1 MDYYKIQDI
10 RDTFA
15 RYFVIAIHN
24 KMHPAAFTDYLIS
37 SKYVMEIEKGNLF
50 EISDISV
57 EEGYHSIV
65 GNNIAK
71 DDSFGIY
78 NDAYWCGH
86 CYFELFL
93 TLHKPF
99 SYLFLKLPLE
109 KMLDLY
115 NVYHEMDISQLI
127 DYFHDKEKE
136 ETILRL
142 LCKRYRCSINKL
154 SKATGISVNTLNK
167 YRSSDKSLYNASFQ
181 NIYKISMFFKTP
193 ISLFVEEI
201 KI

>member
-1 MDYYKIQDI
+1 MDYYRIQDI

-15 RYFVIAIHN
+15 RFFVIAVHN
-24 KMHPAAFTDYLIS
+24 KMHLTAFTDYLES
-37 SKYVMEIEKGNLF
+37 SDYVSNLEKGNTLG
-50 EISDISV
+50 ISNVQI
-57 EEGYHSIV
+57 EEEYHSIV
-65 GNNIAK
+65 GNSIAK

-115 NVYHEMDISQLI
+115 KVYHEMDISQLE
-127 DYFHDKEKE
+127 DYFHDREKE

-142 LCKRYRCSINKL
+142 LCKRHRCSINKL
-154 SKATGISVNTLNK
+154 SKATGISANTLNK
-167 YRSSDKSLYNASFQ
+167 YRSSDKTLYNASFQ
-181 NIYKISMFFKTP
+181 NIYKLSKFFDTP
-193 ISLFVEEI
+193 ISLFVEELQF
-201 KI
+201 

>member
-1 MDYYKIQDI
+1 MNKYLIYDI
-10 RDTFA
+10 KETFC

-24 KMHPAAFTDYLIS
+24 KMHLTAFTDYLANS
-37 SKYVMEIEKGNLF
+37 DYVKNIEKGYLTD
-50 EISDISV
+50 ISDISV

-78 NDAYWCGH
+78 NDAYWCGY

-93 TLHKPF
+93 MLRKPF

-115 NVYHEMDISQLI
+115 NVYHEMDISQLV

-167 YRSSDKSLYNASFQ
+167 YRSSDQSLYNASFQ
-181 NIYKISMFFKTP
+181 NIYKISVFFKTP
-193 ISLFVEEI
+193 ISLFVEELHI
-201 KI
+201 

>member
-24 KMHPAAFTDYLIS
+24 KMHPAAFTDYLIN

-99 SYLFLKLPLE
+99 SYLFLKLPLAE
-109 KMLDLY
+109 MLDLY
-115 NVYHEMDISQLI
+115 KVYHEMDISQLEE
-127 DYFHDKEKE
+127 YFHDREKE

-142 LCKRYRCSINKL
+142 LCKRHRCSINKL

-167 YRSSDKSLYNASFQ
+167 YRSSDKSIYNASFQ
-181 NIYKISMFFKTP
+181 NIYRISKYLDTP
-193 ISLFVEEI
+193 ISLFVEELQL
-201 KI
+201 

>member
-24 KMHPAAFTDYLIS
+24 KMHPTAFTDYLVNS
-37 SKYVMEIEKGNLF
+37 DYVKNIEKGYLSD
-50 EISDISV
+50 ISDISV

-78 NDAYWCGH
+78 NDAYWCGY

-93 TLHKPF
+93 MLRKPF

-115 NVYHEMDISQLI
+115 NVYHEMDISQLV

-167 YRSSDKSLYNASFQ
+167 YRSSDQSLYNASFQ
-181 NIYKISMFFKTP
+181 NIYKISVFFKTP
-193 ISLFVEEI
+193 ISLFVEELHI
-201 KI
+201 

>member
-10 RDTFA
+10 RNAFA

-24 KMHPAAFTDYLIS
+24 KMHPAAFTDYLIH

-99 SYLFLKLPLE
+99 SYLFLKLPLAE
-109 KMLDLY
+109 MLDLY
-115 NVYHEMDISQLI
+115 KVYHEMDISQLI

-142 LCKRYRCSINKL
+142 LCKRYLCSINKL
-154 SKATGISVNTLNK
+154 SKATGISINTLNK
-167 YRSSDKSLYNASFQ
+167 YRSSDKSIYNASFQ
-181 NIYKISMFFKTP
+181 NIYKISTFFKTP
-193 ISLFVEEI
+193 ISLFVEELHI
-201 KI
+201 

>member
-1 MDYYKIQDI
+1 MNKYLIYDI
-10 RDTFA
+10 KETFC
-15 RYFVIAIHN
+15 RYFVVAIHN
-24 KMHPAAFTDYLIS
+24 KMNLTAFTDYLAS
-37 SKYVMEIEKGNLF
+37 SDYLRNIENGNLI

-78 NDAYWCGH
+78 NDAYWCGY

-93 TLHKPF
+93 MLRKPF

-115 NVYHEMDISQLI
+115 NVYHEMDISQLV
-127 DYFHDKEKE
+127 DYFHDKEKDVDMSVFA
-136 ETILRL
+136 TMNATRKFSFSLVFKITVACLMASIF
-142 LCKRYRCSINKL
+142 KIDCSISWSSIRCPFNFTISSVRPQITISPL
-154 SKATGISVNTLNK
+154 SVL
-167 YRSSDKSLYNASFQ
+167 
-181 NIYKISMFFKTP
+181 
-193 ISLFVEEI
+193 
-201 KI
+201 

>member
-24 KMHPAAFTDYLIS
+24 KMHPVAFTDYLIN
-37 SKYVMEIEKGNLF
+37 SKYVMEIENGNLI

-78 NDAYWCGH
+78 NDAYWCGY

-99 SYLFLKLPLE
+99 SYLFLKLPLAE
-109 KMLDLY
+109 MLDLY
-115 NVYHEMDISQLI
+115 KVYHEMDISQLEE
-127 DYFHDKEKE
+127 YFHDREKE

-142 LCKRYRCSINKL
+142 LCKRHRCSINKL

-167 YRSSDKSLYNASFQ
+167 YRSSDKSLYSASFQ
-181 NIYKISMFFKTP
+181 NIYRISKYLDTP
-193 ISLFVEEI
+193 ISLFVEELQL
-201 KI
+201 

>member
-1 MDYYKIQDI
+1 MNKYLIYDI
-10 RDTFA
+10 KETFC

-24 KMHPAAFTDYLIS
+24 KMHLTAFTDYLANS
-37 SKYVMEIEKGNLF
+37 DYVKNIEKGYLTD
-50 EISDISV
+50 ISDISV

-78 NDAYWCGH
+78 NDAYWCGY

-93 TLHKPF
+93 MLRKPF

-115 NVYHEMDISQLI
+115 NVYHEMDISQLV
-127 DYFHDKEKE
+127 DYFHDKEIE

-167 YRSSDKSLYNASFQ
+167 YRSSDQSLYNASFQ
-181 NIYKISMFFKTP
+181 NIYKISVFFKTP
-193 ISLFVEEI
+193 ISLFVEELHI
-201 KI
+201 

>member
-1 MDYYKIQDI
+1 MNKYLIYDI
-10 RDTFA
+10 KETFC
-15 RYFVIAIHN
+15 RYFVVAIHN
-24 KMHPAAFTDYLIS
+24 KMNLTAFTDYLAS
-37 SKYVMEIEKGNLF
+37 SDYLRNIENGNLI

-78 NDAYWCGH
+78 NDAYWCGY

-93 TLHKPF
+93 MLRKPF
-99 SYLFLKLPLE
+99 SYLFLKLPLVE
-109 KMLDLY
+109 MLDLY
-115 NVYHEMDISQLI
+115 NVYHEMDISQLV

-167 YRSSDKSLYNASFQ
+167 YRSSDQSLYNASFQ
-181 NIYKISMFFKTP
+181 NIYKISTFFKTP

>member
-1 MDYYKIQDI
+1 
-10 RDTFA
+10 
-15 RYFVIAIHN
+15 
-24 KMHPAAFTDYLIS
+24 MHLTAFTDYLANS
-37 SKYVMEIEKGNLF
+37 DYVKNIEKGYLTD
-50 EISDISV
+50 ISDISV

-78 NDAYWCGH
+78 NDAYWCGY

-93 TLHKPF
+93 MLRKPF

-115 NVYHEMDISQLI
+115 NVYHEMDISQLV

-167 YRSSDKSLYNASFQ
+167 YRSSDQSLYNASFQ
-181 NIYKISMFFKTP
+181 NIYKISVFFKTP
-193 ISLFVEEI
+193 ISLFVEELHI
-201 KI
+201 

>member
-15 RYFVIAIHN
+15 RYFVIAINN
-24 KMHPAAFTDYLIS
+24 KMHPAAFTDYLIN
-37 SKYVMEIEKGNLF
+37 SKYVMEIENGNLI

-65 GNNIAK
+65 GNNIAR

-86 CYFELFL
+86 RYFELFL

-99 SYLFLKLPLE
+99 SYLFLKLPLAE
-109 KMLDLY
+109 MLDLY
-115 NVYHEMDISQLI
+115 KVYHEMDISQLEE
-127 DYFHDKEKE
+127 YFHDREKE

-142 LCKRYRCSINKL
+142 LCKRHRCSINKL

-167 YRSSDKSLYNASFQ
+167 YRSSDKSLYSASFQ
-181 NIYKISMFFKTP
+181 NIYRISKYLDTP
-193 ISLFVEEI
+193 ISLFVEELQL
-201 KI
+201 

>member
-1 MDYYKIQDI
+1 MDYCKIQDI

-24 KMHPAAFTDYLIS
+24 KMHPAAFTDYLIN
-37 SKYVMEIEKGNLF
+37 SKYVTEIENGNLI

-99 SYLFLKLPLE
+99 SYLFLKLPLAE
-109 KMLDLY
+109 MLDLY
-115 NVYHEMDISQLI
+115 KVYHEMDISQLEE
-127 DYFHDKEKE
+127 YFHDREKE

-142 LCKRYRCSINKL
+142 LCRRHRCSINKL

-167 YRSSDKSLYNASFQ
+167 YRSSDKSLYSASFQ
-181 NIYKISMFFKTP
+181 NIYRISKYLDTP
-193 ISLFVEEI
+193 ISLFVEELQL
-201 KI
+201 

>member
-1 MDYYKIQDI
+1 MNKYLIYDI
-10 RDTFA
+10 KETFC

-24 KMHPAAFTDYLIS
+24 KMHLTAFTDYLANS
-37 SKYVMEIEKGNLF
+37 DYVKNIEKGYLTD
-50 EISDISV
+50 ISDISV

-78 NDAYWCGH
+78 NDAYWCGY

-93 TLHKPF
+93 MLRKPF

-115 NVYHEMDISQLI
+115 NVYHEMDISQLV
-127 DYFHDKEKE
+127 DYFHGKEKE

-167 YRSSDKSLYNASFQ
+167 YRSSDQSLYNASFQ
-181 NIYKISMFFKTP
+181 NIYKISVFFKTP
-193 ISLFVEEI
+193 ISLFVEELHI
-201 KI
+201 

>member
-1 MDYYKIQDI
+1 MNKYLIYDI
-10 RDTFA
+10 KETFC
-15 RYFVIAIHN
+15 RYFVVAIHN
-24 KMHPAAFTDYLIS
+24 KMNLTAFTDYLAS
-37 SKYVMEIEKGNLF
+37 SDYLRNIEKGYLTDL
-50 EISDISV
+50 SDISV

-78 NDAYWCGH
+78 NDAYWCGY

-93 TLHKPF
+93 MLRKPF

-115 NVYHEMDISQLI
+115 NVYHEMDISQLV

-167 YRSSDKSLYNASFQ
+167 YRSSDQSLYNASFQ
-181 NIYKISMFFKTP
+181 NIYKISVFFKTP
-193 ISLFVEEI
+193 ISLFVEELHI
-201 KI
+201 

>member
-15 RYFVIAIHN
+15 RYFVIAINN
-24 KMHPAAFTDYLIS
+24 KMHPAAFTDYLIN

-99 SYLFLKLPLE
+99 SYLFLKLPLAE
-109 KMLDLY
+109 MLDLY
-115 NVYHEMDISQLI
+115 KVYHEMDISQLEE
-127 DYFHDKEKE
+127 YFHDREKE

-142 LCKRYRCSINKL
+142 LCKRHRCSINKL

-167 YRSSDKSLYNASFQ
+167 YRSSDKSLYSASFQ
-181 NIYKISMFFKTP
+181 NIYRISKYLDTP
-193 ISLFVEEI
+193 ISLFVEELQL
-201 KI
+201 

>member
-1 MDYYKIQDI
+1 MDYYKIQDV

-24 KMHPAAFTDYLIS
+24 KMHPAAFTDYLIN
-37 SKYVMEIEKGNLF
+37 SKYVMEIEKGNLI

-78 NDAYWCGH
+78 NDAYWCGY

-93 TLHKPF
+93 MLRKPF
-99 SYLFLKLPLE
+99 SYLFLKLPLAE
-109 KMLDLY
+109 MLDLY
-115 NVYHEMDISQLI
+115 NVYHEMDISQLV

-154 SKATGISVNTLNK
+154 SKATGISINTLNK
-167 YRSSDKSLYNASFQ
+167 YRSSDQSLYNASFQ
-181 NIYKISMFFKTP
+181 NIYKISTFFKTP
-193 ISLFVEEI
+193 ISLFVEELHI
-201 KI
+201 

>member
-15 RYFVIAIHN
+15 RYFVIAINN
-24 KMHPAAFTDYLIS
+24 KMHPAAFTDYLIN

-65 GNNIAK
+65 GNNIAR

-99 SYLFLKLPLE
+99 SYLFLKLPLAE
-109 KMLDLY
+109 MLDLY
-115 NVYHEMDISQLI
+115 KVYHEMDISQLEE
-127 DYFHDKEKE
+127 YFHDREKE

-142 LCKRYRCSINKL
+142 LCKRHRCSINKL

-167 YRSSDKSLYNASFQ
+167 YRSSDKSLYSASFQ
-181 NIYKISMFFKTP
+181 NIYRISKYLDTP
-193 ISLFVEEI
+193 ISLFVEELQL
-201 KI
+201 

>member
-1 MDYYKIQDI
+1 MNKYLIYDI
-10 RDTFA
+10 KETFC
-15 RYFVIAIHN
+15 RYFVVAIHN
-24 KMHPAAFTDYLIS
+24 KVNLTAFTDYLAS
-37 SKYVMEIEKGNLF
+37 SDYLRNIEKGYLTDL
-50 EISDISV
+50 SDISV

-78 NDAYWCGH
+78 NDAYWCGY

-93 TLHKPF
+93 MLRKPF

-115 NVYHEMDISQLI
+115 NVYHEMDISQLV

-167 YRSSDKSLYNASFQ
+167 YRSSDQSLYNASFQ
-181 NIYKISMFFKTP
+181 NIYKISVFFKTP
-193 ISLFVEEI
+193 ISLFVEELHI
-201 KI
+201 

>member
-1 MDYYKIQDI
+1 MNKYLIYDI
-10 RDTFA
+10 KETFC

-24 KMHPAAFTDYLIS
+24 KMHLTAFTDYLANS
-37 SKYVMEIEKGNLF
+37 DYVKNIEKGYLTD
-50 EISDISV
+50 ISDISV

-78 NDAYWCGH
+78 NDAYWCGY

-93 TLHKPF
+93 MLRKPF

-115 NVYHEMDISQLI
+115 NVYHEMDISQLV
-127 DYFHDKEKE
+127 DYFHGKEKE

-167 YRSSDKSLYNASFQ
+167 YRSSDQSLYNASFQ
-181 NIYKISMFFKTP
+181 NIHKISVFFKTP
-193 ISLFVEEI
+193 ISLFVEELHI
-201 KI
+201 

>member
-1 MDYYKIQDI
+1 MNKYLIYDI
-10 RDTFA
+10 KETFC

-24 KMHPAAFTDYLIS
+24 KMHLTAFTDYLANS
-37 SKYVMEIEKGNLF
+37 DYVKNIEKGYLTD
-50 EISDISV
+50 ISDISV

-78 NDAYWCGH
+78 NDAYWCGY

-93 TLHKPF
+93 MLRKPF

-115 NVYHEMDISQLI
+115 NVYHEMDISQLV

-167 YRSSDKSLYNASFQ
+167 YRSSDQSLYNASFQ
-181 NIYKISMFFKTP
+181 NIYKISTFFKTP
-193 ISLFVEEI
+193 ISLFVEELHI
-201 KI
+201 

>member
-24 KMHPAAFTDYLIS
+24 KMHLTAFTDYLANS
-37 SKYVMEIEKGNLF
+37 DYVKNIENGNLI

-65 GNNIAK
+65 GNNIAR

-78 NDAYWCGH
+78 NDAYWCGY

-93 TLHKPF
+93 MLRKPF

-115 NVYHEMDISQLI
+115 NVYHEMDISQLV

-167 YRSSDKSLYNASFQ
+167 YRSSDQSLYNASFQ
-181 NIYKISMFFKTP
+181 NIYKISVFFKTP
-193 ISLFVEEI
+193 ISLFVEELHI
-201 KI
+201 

>member
-24 KMHPAAFTDYLIS
+24 KMHPAAFTDYLID

-99 SYLFLKLPLE
+99 SYLFLKLPLAE
-109 KMLDLY
+109 MLDLY
-115 NVYHEMDISQLI
+115 KVYHEMDISQLEE
-127 DYFHDKEKE
+127 YFHDREKE

-142 LCKRYRCSINKL
+142 LCKRHRCSINKL

-167 YRSSDKSLYNASFQ
+167 YRSSDKSLYSASFQ
-181 NIYKISMFFKTP
+181 NIYRISKYLDTP
-193 ISLFVEEI
+193 ISLFVEELQL
-201 KI
+201 